1 MKGHRS
7 RLFIFALL
15 VGIGQ
20 VSHLHA
26 QEGDAEASAG
36 GANASDPTAA
46 VNFND
51 IRYQTFDLY
60 GDASD
65 RERDQLSLEGAYVF
79 SPEHKV
85 TYELNYWD
93 TDVTGSDESGLESL
107 RGKYINL
114 KPGMLSGGLKYRR
127 ALGVEL
133 IKDLGDV
140 DDGIG
145 GGTDQIAPLFGYGWL
160 PNERNFV
167 ITLIQYFHSI
177 DEDSGV
183 DKVRKTGPRLIW
195 IYKIPSIKGWF
206 KLDNKFSIDHEND
219 DKSSNTMELQVGT
232 MLSPTIGLYFDYLTN
247 NAGVRSYDD
256 GYGINLRMMY

>member
-1 MKGHRS
+1 MKCR
-7 RLFIFALL
+7 RINLLIFVLQ
-15 VGIGQ
+15 VGMFG
-20 VSHLHA
+20 SGNLHA
-26 QEGDAEASAG
+26 QEGDTDAAQG
-36 GANASDPTAA
+36 GADASDPTAA

-65 RERDQLSLEGAYVF
+65 RERDRLALEGAYVI
-79 SPEHKV
+79 SPEHKI

-93 TDVTGSDESGLESL
+93 TDVTGSDESGLESIG
-107 RGKYINL
+107 GKYINL

-145 GGTDQIAPLFGYGWL
+145 GGADLVAPLFGYGWL

-183 DKVRKTGPRLIW
+183 DEVRKTGPRLIW
-195 IYKIPSIKGWF
+195 IHKIPAIKGWVR
-206 KLDNKFSIDHEND
+206 LDNKFSIDHEND
-219 DKSSNTMELQVGT
+219 DKSSNTVELQVGT
-232 MLSPTIGLYFDYLTN
+232 MLSPTVGLYFDYLNN
-247 NAGVRSYDD
+247 NAGTRSFDD
-256 GYGINLRMMY
+256 GFGINLRMMY

>member
-1 MKGHRS
+1 MIVYRTIV
-7 RLFIFALL
+7 FIVGLL
-15 VGIGQ
+15 IGIG
-20 VSHLHA
+20 HFGKLHA
-26 QEGDAEASAG
+26 QDDGAEASAG

-46 VNFND
+46 VNFID
-51 IRYQTFDLY
+51 FRYQTFDLY

-65 RERDQLSLEGAYVF
+65 RERDRLALEGAYVL
-79 SPEHKV
+79 SPEHKI

-93 TDVTGSDESGLESL
+93 TDVTGSDESGLESAG
-107 RGKYINL
+107 GKYINL

-127 ALGVEL
+127 AIGVEL

-167 ITLIQYFHSI
+167 ITLVQYFHSI

-183 DKVRKTGPRLIW
+183 DKVRTTGPRLIW
-195 IYKIPSIKGWF
+195 IYRIPAIKGWF

-219 DKSSNTMELQVGT
+219 DKSSNSVELQVGT
-232 MLSPTIGLYFDYLTN
+232 MLSPTIGIYFDYLNN
-247 NAGVRSYDD
+247 NAGARSYDD
-256 GYGINLRMMY
+256 GFGINLRMMY